1 MTARVTAQRP
11 DYAQE
16 NGSGAVVGFTAFTT
30 PATGGGAV
38 VTPNPG
44 GGGGGGGNP
53 TPTPTITNTAEPAIT
68 GDAVVGGALAASEGT
83 WSTTALTF
91 AYQWLRDGEPIEG
104 ATAAEYAPVVADL
117 GKQVSVKVTA
127 TKSGHNP
134 GSSTSDP
141 VTVDKGAAPQNSA
154 APEVTGTPELGET
167 LTVSDGEWDLEDLTF
182 GYQWL
187 RDGEAIEGATEAT
200 YVVTEDDLG
209 TELAAEVTASK
220 DGHEDG
226 SATSEGVAVPDEPEV
241 VEPVESVTKARLL
254 GRKVKQGNRGQVKVK
269 ITSAAE
275 SAPTG
280 TVTVTAGKK
289 SVEVDLTEADNGTL
303 KIRLPKLK
311 PGKHE
316 VSVDYSGDD
325 ATLAS
330 SDDAGTLKV
339 TKKSKGKKGK
349 GKNKSKDKGER
360 TGGGRP
366 LPTLL

>member
-1 MTARVTAQRP
+1 M
-11 DYAQE
+11 
-16 NGSGAVVGFTAFTT
+16 
-30 PATGGGAV
+30 
-38 VTPNPG
+38 
-44 GGGGGGGNP
+44 
-53 TPTPTITNTAEPAIT
+53 
-68 GDAVVGGALAASEGT
+68 VGGALAGSEGT

-226 SATSEGVAVPDEPEV
+226 SATSEGVAVPDEPEE

-254 GRKVKQGNRGQVKVK
+254 GKLVKQGDRGQVKVK
-269 ITSAAE
+269 VTSGAE

-316 VSVDYSGDD
+316 VSVEYSGDD

-349 GKNKSKDKGER
+349 GKNKSKAQGER